1 MLFFCDLQINSIETR
16 QTSAIL
22 QQVRLPRTRESYIG
36 FTASLTLSKTTPVQ
50 KTREASPSQSVITS
64 KEVSEKMITSDVSV
78 QSPVLSG
85 LKVDKDEREYMEEE
99 LEPKPKKIKLDE
111 MYSKKLLYIELAKLG
126 SVIEKEKTVIVRNE
140 EVGQK
145 ELQELIECEKLARTE
160 VVKNQAEDYS
170 LLEEKQKT
178 EIKEVIQRVLADQ
191 KIEREKLKERQKK
204 DLDEREKV
212 FKSKRTNIATRTL
225 PLREKLEAREK
236 TLKKVESRLFAIL
249 QNEKVICDLKCN
261 GCDKSYQDKKI
272 YICLEGLHNICSN
285 CKPRFKT
292 CRECPSDEAGYLAR
306 NRSLEEQIKLMDVK
320 QEEN

>member
-1 MLFFCDLQINSIETR
+1 M
-16 QTSAIL
+16 
-22 QQVRLPRTRESYIG
+22 
-36 FTASLTLSKTTPVQ
+36 TLSKTTPVQ

-99 LEPKPKKIKLDE
+99 LEPKPKKIKMDE
-111 MYSKKLLYIELAKLG
+111 MYIKKLLYIELAKLG

-191 KIEREKLKERQKK
+191 KIER
-204 DLDEREKV
+204 
-212 FKSKRTNIATRTL
+212 
-225 PLREKLEAREK
+225 
-236 TLKKVESRLFAIL
+236 
-249 QNEKVICDLKCN
+249 
-261 GCDKSYQDKKI
+261 
-272 YICLEGLHNICSN
+272 
-285 CKPRFKT
+285 
-292 CRECPSDEAGYLAR
+292 R
-306 NRSLEEQIKLMDVK
+306 N
-320 QEEN
+320 

>member
-1 MLFFCDLQINSIETR
+1 M
-16 QTSAIL
+16 
-22 QQVRLPRTRESYIG
+22 
-36 FTASLTLSKTTPVQ
+36 
-50 KTREASPSQSVITS
+50 
-64 KEVSEKMITSDVSV
+64 
-78 QSPVLSG
+78 
-85 LKVDKDEREYMEEE
+85 
-99 LEPKPKKIKLDE
+99 
-111 MYSKKLLYIELAKLG
+111 
-126 SVIEKEKTVIVRNE
+126 
-140 EVGQK
+140 GQK

-272 YICLEGLHNICSN
+272 YILS
-285 CKPRFKT
+285 R
-292 CRECPSDEAGYLAR
+292 
-306 NRSLEEQIKLMDVK
+306 IK
-320 QEEN
+320 